1 MTVTASSSTTT
12 SRRPRPS
19 ASAPT
24 AREPERSSGGPA
36 YWAIGIVSSLIF
48 VVPLLWAVLRSFQNP
63 GTVVAAPSGASFSHL
78 TLANYTQLLS
88 GQIDLLRNV
97 LNSLVVAL
105 VTAVLTAFLA
115 TLAGY
120 GFSRFR
126 FRGSG
131 LLFALI
137 LLTLMVPFQAVLTPI
152 FLELNALHL
161 TNSLTG
167 LVLFYTTFNLPFG
180 VFVMRNT
187 FAGIPREL
195 EEAAMVDGAG
205 LSATLL
211 QVLRP
216 LALPG
221 IATTVLFAFLASWT
235 EFLGAL
241 TFITSPDKFTLP
253 VALLNLQSGTYG
265 ALNYGYLMAGSVI
278 AMVPCVALYVALQR
292 YYMQGLT
299 SGAVK
304 G

>member
-1 MTVTASSSTTT
+1 MTATQALQP
-12 SRRPRPS
+12 SRAPR
-19 ASAPT
+19 
-24 AREPERSSGGPA
+24 ARQVPRTREKNRAGIA
-36 YWAIGIVSSLIF
+36 YWTIGIVSSLIF
-48 VVPLLWAVLRSFQNP
+48 LVPLAWAVLRSFQDSA
-63 GTVVAAPSGASFSHL
+63 TVVAAPSTASFTHL
-78 TLANYTQLLS
+78 TLANYSQLLS
-88 GQIDLLRNV
+88 GHVDLLRNV
-97 LNSLVVAL
+97 LNSLFVAL
-105 VTAVLTAFLA
+105 VTALLTAILA

-120 GFSRFR
+120 GFSRYKFR
-126 FRGSG
+126 SSG
-131 LLFALI
+131 LLFGLI

-152 FLELNALHL
+152 FLELNAMHL
-161 TNSLTG
+161 TNSLVG

-187 FAGIPREL
+187 FSGIPREL

-205 LSATLL
+205 LAATLL

-221 IATTVLFAFLASWT
+221 IATTVLFSFLASWT

-241 TFITSPDKFTLP
+241 TFITRPDKVTLP

-265 ALNYGYLMAGSVI
+265 ALNYGYLMAGAVI
-278 AMVPCVALYVALQR
+278 AMTPCVALYLALQR